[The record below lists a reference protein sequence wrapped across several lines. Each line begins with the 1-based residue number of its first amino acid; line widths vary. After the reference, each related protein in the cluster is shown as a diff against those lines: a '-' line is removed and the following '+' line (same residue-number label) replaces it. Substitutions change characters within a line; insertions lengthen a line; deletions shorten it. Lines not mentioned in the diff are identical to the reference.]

1 MTQKF
6 LFYTNDSGELNR
18 NYYCLECDS
27 GPFTQTD
34 IDNQTLIEK
43 GYGKQT
49 VYYCRKCCLIKF
61 RCLPEISVRK
71 TAELPIT
78 AEEISLENLSG
89 SEIIK
94 LVKIKA
100 ECFIPISPK
109 SKKSVLKRAK
119 KILEEKGFKVK

>member
-1 MTQKF
+1 
-6 LFYTNDSGELNR
+6 
-18 NYYCLECDS
+18 LECDS
-27 GPFTQTD
+27 GPFTQAD
-34 IDNQTLIEK
+34 INNQTLIEK

-61 RCLPEISVRK
+61 RNLPDPIKQTVEIPQ
-71 TAELPIT
+71 AP
-78 AEEISLENLSG
+78 EEISLENLSG

-109 SKKSVLKRAK
+109 SKKSVLRRAK
-119 KILEEKGFKVK
+119 EILEEKGFKIK

>member
-1 MTQKF
+1 MTQKS

-18 NYYCLECDS
+18 NYYCLECNS
-27 GPFTQTD
+27 GPFIQTD

-61 RCLPEISVRK
+61 RCLPDPIEQTVEIPQAS
-71 TAELPIT
+71 
-78 AEEISLENLSG
+78 EEINLENLSG
-89 SEIIK
+89 TEIIK

-100 ECFIPISPK
+100 DCFIPISPK
-109 SKKSVLKRAK
+109 SKKSILKRAK
-119 KILEEKGFKVK
+119 EILEEKGFKVK